1 MAGKL
6 SNRWRQ
12 GLVVA
17 ALNAAVLASA
27 AVAQPRVTHSLLK
40 SAKGYELASGAK
52 RDYKQ
57 AFRLYCQALKKGD
70 AAANYHIGM
79 LYYFGRGVKRDHS
92 LAMGW
97 FKRGARKNDHY
108 AQIMLKLHPTMKP
121 KEHDSC
127 RQFDPPPPRR
137 HRSVK
142 RKQIESWVRQIA
154 KHYTIDPQLVLAVI
168 EAESGFNAKAL
179 SPKNAQGLMQLIP
192 STAKRFGIKNAWDPY
207 QNIKGGTAYLHW
219 LLRHF
224 NGDLKLVL
232 AAYNA
237 GENAVHRYN
246 GIPPYKETQ
255 HYVERII
262 ATYRKNQH
270 PIPPATGT

>member
-1 MAGKL
+1 MAANL

-12 GLVVA
+12 RFVVA
-17 ALNAAVLASA
+17 ALNAAVLASPA
-27 AVAQPRVTHSLLK
+27 AAQSRVTDSLLK
-40 SAKGYELASGAK
+40 SAKGYELASGVK

-57 AFRLYCQALKKGD
+57 ALHLYCQALKKGD

-79 LYYFGRGVKRDHS
+79 LYYFGRGVKRDHA

-108 AQIMLKLHPTMKP
+108 AQIMLKLHPTTKA

-127 RQFDPPPPRR
+127 RQFDAPMRR

-168 EAESGFNAKAL
+168 EAESGFNANAL

-207 QNIKGGTAYLHW
+207 QNIKAGTAYLHW

-255 HYVERII
+255 HYVEHII
-262 ATYRKNQH
+262 ATYRKTQH

>member
-1 MAGKL
+1 MAANL

-12 GLVVA
+12 RFVVA
-17 ALNAAVLASA
+17 ALNAAVLASPV
-27 AVAQPRVTHSLLK
+27 VAQSRVTDSLLK
-40 SAKGYELASGAK
+40 SAKGYELAAGGK

-57 AFRLYCQALKKGD
+57 ALRLYCQALKKGD

-79 LYYFGRGVKRDHS
+79 LYYFGRGVKRDHA

-97 FKRGARKNDHY
+97 FKRGARKHDHY
-108 AQIMLKLHPTMKP
+108 AQIMLKLHPTTKP

-127 RQFDPPPPRR
+127 RQFDAPRR
-137 HRSVK
+137 HHLSVK

-168 EAESGFNAKAL
+168 EAESGFNANAL

-207 QNIKGGTAYLHW
+207 QNIKAGTAYLHW

-246 GIPPYKETQ
+246 GIPPYEETR

-262 ATYRKNQH
+262 ATYRKTRH
-270 PIPPATGT
+270 PIPPASGT

>member
-1 MAGKL
+1 
-6 SNRWRQ
+6 
-12 GLVVA
+12 LVSPA
-17 ALNAAVLASA
+17 A
-27 AVAQPRVTHSLLK
+27 AQPRVAGALLK
-40 SAKGYELASGAK
+40 SAKGYELASGGR
-52 RDYKQ
+52 RDYKK
-57 AFRLYCQALKKGD
+57 ALHLYCQALKKGD
-70 AAANYHIGM
+70 SAANYHIGM

-92 LAMGW
+92 VAMGW

-108 AQIMLKLHPTMKP
+108 SKIMLKLHPTMKP
-121 KEHDSC
+121 KKADSC
-127 RQFDPPPPRR
+127 RQFAPRP
-137 HRSVK
+137 HRRPSVK

-154 KHYTIDPQLVLAVI
+154 KQYRIDPQLVLAVI
-168 EAESGFNAKAL
+168 EAESGFNDRAL

-192 STAKRFGIKNAWDPY
+192 STAKRFGIKNIWDPY

-246 GIPPYKETQ
+246 GIPPYEETQ

-262 ATYRKNQH
+262 ATYRKTQH
-270 PIPPATGT
+270 PIPPAKGT